1 MASDQMVVAALG
13 RPFALGML
21 YDARNDKL
29 NTAFTLW
36 DKITLQEYSEKRP
49 QQSSAYEITTSD
61 SVESKSFLLD
71 INSSLKASFL
81 CGLVEVG
88 GSASYLNDKKKYHR
102 QSRVTFQYKA
112 TSMYEQLTMTDLK
125 AKNLQLQEVIEK
137 CSETHVVT
145 GILYGAHAFFVFD
158 SEKLDSNSVQDIQGG
173 MEAVIKKI
181 PSFSLEAK
189 ADVKL
194 SDEEKAMTKTFS
206 CKFYGDFILESNPAT
221 FEDAVKTYQ
230 RLPKLLGEKG
240 ENSVPVKVWLT
251 PLKDL
256 VPTALDLKGDICVG
270 LLRKAVNALEG
281 MREIEMR
288 CNDSL
293 EEKMVE
299 KFPLLKKKLSRFQHL
314 CNDYT
319 KKLQQT
325 MEEKLPSIREKSPFS
340 QENLSQ
346 WLNNEEREINI
357 IRSCVE
363 LMEGIKIV
371 SDQSE
376 LDREVLD
383 LDVKD
388 ALCFVFTSLK
398 TTDPYLDQMKHYLCS
413 HESQSGR
420 CVAPPTKDQWYFSE
434 EVLTNTREKARA
446 FYDLAKA
453 LKNSP
458 KFCFLVAA
466 IPKEKYKG
474 ATIYHYRDGKLV
486 TEDFSKPPVPHAE
499 NLVQNYEG
507 LNVNIEIISYTANSY
522 LILSEGNK
530 TATYG
535 SWQSYPDRPQR
546 FDEYN
551 QVLCREGLTGQ
562 HYWEVEWSDC
572 SNYGVGVALAYRGIK
587 RKAESGFGYNH
598 LSWYFGM
605 KGSNFRIWH
614 NSDSETKPLPST
626 QCSRV
631 GVFLDYPAGYVSFFN
646 VSHNTLSHLHTF
658 KSTFTEPLYPGLYS
672 CSGSSAALENGLLKL
687 L

>member
-325 MEEKLPSIREKSPFS
+325 MEEKLPSIRADNVLFSPS
-340 QENLSQ
+340 DACD
-346 WLNNEEREINI
+346 LN
-357 IRSCVE
+357 
-363 LMEGIKIV
+363 
-371 SDQSE
+371 
-376 LDREVLD
+376 LD
-383 LDVKD
+383 LD
-388 ALCFVFTSLK
+388 
-398 TTDPYLDQMKHYLCS
+398 
-413 HESQSGR
+413 
-420 CVAPPTKDQWYFSE
+420 
-434 EVLTNTREKARA
+434 
-446 FYDLAKA
+446 
-453 LKNSP
+453 
-458 KFCFLVAA
+458 
-466 IPKEKYKG
+466 
-474 ATIYHYRDGKLV
+474 
-486 TEDFSKPPVPHAE
+486 
-499 NLVQNYEG
+499 
-507 LNVNIEIISYTANSY
+507 TANSY

-672 CSGSSAALENGLLKL
+672 CSGSSKNFHKFLFIGCEH
-687 L
+687 